1 MKPYNLIV
9 LFVVLAIVLTGA
21 TAQAQAVPQTPQERE
36 IERAQEVLRR
46 SALQV
51 QLDKLIDNFQ
61 ARSPQGGGRGGGLGL
76 GVGEVQNGGRI
87 VVREN
92 RSYTGGAWWTNTA
105 LVERLGLTDDQKAKI
120 ERAFENHRD
129 RIMSSTEAL
138 EKEEAQLARLLEA
151 ESIDRNALHAQI
163 DRVIQ
168 ARGDVERVNSAMT
181 LEMREALTRAQWVQ
195 LPQPAG
201 NVRIIQLPEGGG
213 QRGAGGRGGRGG
225 APPQTGTPQP
235 GARRGPG
242 QQ

>member
-9 LFVVLAIVLTGA
+9 LFILLAIVPTGA

-36 IERAQEVLRR
+36 IERAQELIRR
-46 SALQV
+46 YQLQLQV
-51 QLDKLIDNFQ
+51 DNFQ
-61 ARSPQGGGRGGGLGL
+61 ARSPQGGVRGGGLGPA
-76 GVGEVQNGGRI
+76 EPQIGGRV

-138 EKEEAQLARLLEA
+138 EKEEAQLARMLEA
-151 ESIDRNALHAQI
+151 ESIDRNGLHAQI

-168 ARGDVERVNSAMT
+168 ARGEVERVNSAMT
-181 LEMREALTRAQWVQ
+181 LEMREALTRAQWIQ

-201 NVRIIQLPEGGG
+201 NVRIIQLPEGAG

-235 GARRGPG
+235 GGRRGPG
-242 QQ
+242 GQQ